1 MFPFLLVLGW
11 ICLAV
16 SWSDRLKRIFETLN
30 NLVLVLHYRT
40 IDSSR
45 KPVVWCGCTVT
56 VAERT
61 KWPPVAAL
69 VRLVCLVVRCC
80 IAAQSQ
86 LIKRLRIDNSSA
98 YIPLNSYLEQW
109 PGKRWSSTFI
119 VFRIQQL
126 LLISVEIQRP
136 RLFLLLPWNFSY
148 LVVTFLKRRWTAR
161 CEFGIQELFL
171 YRRAMKCSH
180 FSSKSFRAM

>member
-98 YIPLNSYLEQW
+98 HIPLNSYLGTMARQALKQHFYCFPNTATLANFCW
-109 PGKRWSSTFI
+109 NSKTKTLSSTSMKF
-119 VFRIQQL
+119 QL
-126 LLISVEIQRP
+126 SGR
-136 RLFLLLPWNFSY
+136 NFSEKT
-148 LVVTFLKRRWTAR
+148 LD
-161 CEFGIQELFL
+161 
-171 YRRAMKCSH
+171 S
-180 FSSKSFRAM
+180 